1 MRQPAIKGP
10 ARAVQIPSGAL
21 LTIFLITAIAL
32 AAARPTLAKGKT
44 LEWKQA
50 DAALLRID
58 DHPAA
63 DWNLYEVNK
72 KNELLLLKINAR
84 FLLVDVP
91 SHQIFEVDPAKI
103 EHKGSD
109 LLWDPANRPQKPLET
124 SDWLI
129 RDVGDA
135 YRFRARLVAENHLLD
150 VQIPHP
156 LDLRNIY

>member
-1 MRQPAIKGP
+1 MRQRAIKSL
-10 ARAVQIPSGAL
+10 ARAVQVSSGAL
-21 LTIFLITAIAL
+21 LTILLLIVVAVG
-32 AAARPTLAKGKT
+32 AARLTLAKGKT

-63 DWNLYEVNK
+63 EWNLYEVNK

-91 SHQIFEVDPAKI
+91 SHQVFEVDPSKI
-103 EHKGSD
+103 ERKSNNI
-109 LLWDPANRPQKPLET
+109 LWDPANRPEKPLET

-135 YRFRARLVAENHLLD
+135 YRFRVRLVAENHVLD

>member
-1 MRQPAIKGP
+1 MRQRSEPDPTRIFRFVLTAML
-10 ARAVQIPSGAL
+10 AL
-21 LTIFLITAIAL
+21 LLTAAIVIAP
-32 AAARPTLAKGKT
+32 AAAKGKT

-63 DWNLYEVNK
+63 EWNLYQVNK
-72 KNELLLLKINAR
+72 KNDLLLLKINAR

-91 SHQIFEVDPAKI
+91 THQIFEIDPSKI
-103 EHKGSD
+103 EHKGD
-109 LLWDPANRPQKPLET
+109 NLRWDTADRPNQPLES

-135 YRFRARLVAENHLLD
+135 YRFRVRLVAEGHVLD

-156 LDLRNIY
+156 LDLRSIH

>member
-1 MRQPAIKGP
+1 MPQSANQGRPKTV
-10 ARAVQIPSGAL
+10 RVLSGAL
-21 LTIFLITAIAL
+21 LTILLIAAIVLGAT
-32 AAARPTLAKGKT
+32 RPALAKGKP

-63 DWNLYEVNK
+63 EWNLYEVNK

-91 SHQIFEVDPAKI
+91 SHQIFDIDPTKI
-103 EHKGSD
+103 VHKGND
-109 LLWDPANRPQKPLET
+109 LLWDPANRPEKPLET